1 MHKSIDNPERAW
13 YNKYIPREKGNDNM
27 KATVYVNFEIN
38 EVMSEKTYK
47 RMVAEWV
54 DDIMKPEEFNKY
66 LKHYRGFSHN
76 EIFYMTPEDKSKVLS
91 DFEAH
96 CREIAKTKLGF
107 VKREVEIEV

>member
-1 MHKSIDNPERAW
+1 
-13 YNKYIPREKGNDNM
+13 M
-27 KATVYVNFEIN
+27 KIKVYVNFEIN

-76 EIFYMTPEDKSKVLS
+76 EIFHMTPEDKSKVLV
-91 DFEAH
+91 DFECY
-96 CREIAKTKLGF
+96 CRDTVKDKLGF
-107 VKREVEIEV
+107 VEKEVEIEV

>member
-1 MHKSIDNPERAW
+1 
-13 YNKYIPREKGNDNM
+13 M

-47 RMVAEWV
+47 RMVAELL
-54 DDIMKPEEFNKY
+54 DEIMKPEEFNKY

-76 EIFYMTPEDKSKVLS
+76 EIFHMTPEDKSKILV
-91 DFEAH
+91 DFEYY
-96 CREIAKTKLGF
+96 CSEVVKSKLGF